1 MKKNNKR
8 TVHYQKLKNV
18 KNIVLMFIVPA
29 ALVLLWHFLSKAEVF
44 PALLRP
50 NLATLW
56 KGFLQ
61 NLNSGI
67 LFKDISSSLLIE
79 VKGYLIGAGLGFL
92 LGMAMGY
99 FKTIHQLLAP
109 VLNCLRQ
116 IPPLAWIPL
125 LILWFGIS
133 DVSMVTLIVLSS
145 FFPVLLNT
153 INGIQEVPAGYLELS
168 KNYQIKKKDVFF
180 KILLPGAAPSIFVG
194 LRLGAGTAWMSIVA
208 AEMVAAT
215 AGVGYRINDSRNLMR
230 TDLVLVYMIVIA
242 LIGGLIDFGI
252 RKLAQRISAWQRK

>member
-1 MKKNNKR
+1 MKKQYDYA
-8 TVHYQKLKNV
+8 VSGQKLKKV
-18 KNIVLMFIVPA
+18 KGIGIMMIVPI
-29 ALVLLWHFLSKAEVF
+29 LLLLLWHLLSKAEVF
-44 PALLRP
+44 PPLLMP
-50 NLATLW
+50 DLKMLW
-56 KGFLQ
+56 NGFLQ
-61 NLNSGI
+61 NLSSGV
-67 LFKDISSSLLIE
+67 LLKDISSSLLIE
-79 VKGYLIGAGLGFL
+79 LKGYVVGAGLGFL

-133 DVSMVTLIVLSS
+133 DTSMVTLIVLSS

-168 KNYQIKKKDVFF
+168 RNYQIKKTDVFF
-180 KILLPGAAPSIFVG
+180 RILLPSAAPSIFVG

-230 TDLVLVYMIVIA
+230 TDMVIVYMIVIA
-242 LIGGLIDFGI
+242 IIGGLIDFGI
-252 RKLAQRISAWQRK
+252 RKLAHRISAWQRS